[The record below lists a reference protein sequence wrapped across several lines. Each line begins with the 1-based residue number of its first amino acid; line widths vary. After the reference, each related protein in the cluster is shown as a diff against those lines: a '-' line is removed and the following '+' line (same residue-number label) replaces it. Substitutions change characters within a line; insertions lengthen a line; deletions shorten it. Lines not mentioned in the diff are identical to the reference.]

1 MEPWTKF
8 RGSHASQIIIW
19 TCLSGEVGG
28 GNGMVWVETAYGS
41 GTKKPL
47 SESTANGFNGMHL
60 PGRRATVARHSLIY
74 FLFSLPLFPSVLDF
88 SSRQDGISQLLRN
101 SDLMRIVQCQCA
113 EGTMQKGRK
122 RHQTIDRFPC
132 QFVYKIQATRRWTKR
147 GTTPI
152 PTIEAFN
159 WIPTH
164 V

>member
-1 MEPWTKF
+1 
-8 RGSHASQIIIW
+8 
-19 TCLSGEVGG
+19 
-28 GNGMVWVETAYGS
+28 MVMSRTAYGS

-47 SESTANGFNGMHL
+47 SESTANGFNGMHF

-74 FLFSLPLFPSVLDF
+74 FLFSLPFFSSVLHF
-88 SSRQDGISQLLRN
+88 SSRQDGISQLFRN
-101 SDLMRIVQCQCA
+101 SGLMRIVQCQCA
-113 EGTMQKGRK
+113 EGRMQKSRK
-122 RHQTIDRFPC
+122 RQQTIHRSIESKPHT
-132 QFVYKIQATRRWTKR
+132 KMNKR